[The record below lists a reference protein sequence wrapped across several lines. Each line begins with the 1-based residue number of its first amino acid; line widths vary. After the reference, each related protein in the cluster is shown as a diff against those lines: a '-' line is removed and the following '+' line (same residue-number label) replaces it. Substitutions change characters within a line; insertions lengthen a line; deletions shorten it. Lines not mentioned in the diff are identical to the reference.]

1 MKIEIFYSK
10 WHYGLRASR
19 VEDEIRES
27 FPKANVKS
35 ESGSCSDFIV
45 LLDGKTI
52 FEKKDDSQ
60 DFPRIFEITKLIKD
74 LIKE

>member
-27 FPKANVKS
+27 FPKANIMSV
-35 ESGSCSDFIV
+35 SGSSSDFKVIV
-45 LLDGKTI
+45 DGKTI
-52 FEKKDDSQ
+52 FDKVDDTQ
-60 DFPRIFEITKLIKD
+60 DFPRIFEITKLIKE
-74 LIKE
+74 LE